1 MKKVDK
7 SSSAGTEVESSTN
20 VHSSQVCQPIAKPSV
35 MRRCSLKMET
45 VKKAINGHKYLRNDG
60 WFFPSDI
67 KPHSQSFKNMC
78 KYLYE
83 KGFMERSGDSTDR
96 WGFMYRVLP
105 INGA

>member
-1 MKKVDK
+1 LNFQP
-7 SSSAGTEVESSTN
+7 GTADEQRTKADVYSF
-20 VHSSQVCQPIAKPSV
+20 SQRRSKPNV